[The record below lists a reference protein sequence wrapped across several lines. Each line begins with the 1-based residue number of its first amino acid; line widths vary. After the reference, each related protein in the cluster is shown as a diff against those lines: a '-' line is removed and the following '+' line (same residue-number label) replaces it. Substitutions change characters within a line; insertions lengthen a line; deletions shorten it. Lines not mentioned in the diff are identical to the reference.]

1 MSQFQTLIYQP
12 SVALLPPPL
21 HPSPPGVGAG
31 ELNRNKAWSLIE
43 NGWEQQSVNYNDVN
57 HATVEKKQVRRFI
70 LFRSHRKSKVQV
82 DGMVDAKYFNG
93 VPSSD
98 RAHYTFC

>member
-57 HATVEKKQVRRFI
+57 HATVEKKQVWRFI
-70 LFRSHRKSKVQV
+70 LFRSHIKGKVQV
-82 DGMVDAKYFNG
+82 DGRYEIF
-93 VPSSD
+93 
-98 RAHYTFC
+98 